1 MPEPKRL
8 TGEELADIEWAWT
21 KLLPPSDD
29 DSAASFYLRRL
40 LGHIAILDAEN
51 VALHG
56 LVRELTASEKAGI
69 DDSGVYAECI
79 CCGALAMTNLWRD
92 VTHAPDCPIVRG
104 RALVQP

>member
-1 MPEPKRL
+1 VSEPRRL
-8 TGEELADIEWAWT
+8 TGEELAYQYEHARSGNKPVLQVIV
-21 KLLPPSDD
+21 
-29 DSAASFYLRRL
+29 RL
-40 LGHIAILDAEN
+40 LAGHITALDAEN

-69 DDSGVYAECI
+69 DDSGVYAGCI

-92 VTHAPDCPIVRG
+92 VTHAPDCPIMRG

>member
-1 MPEPKRL
+1 M
-8 TGEELADIEWAWT
+8 
-21 KLLPPSDD
+21 
-29 DSAASFYLRRL
+29 
-40 LGHIAILDAEN
+40 
-51 VALHG
+51 ALHG
-56 LVRELTASEKAGI
+56 LVRDLTAPEKAGI